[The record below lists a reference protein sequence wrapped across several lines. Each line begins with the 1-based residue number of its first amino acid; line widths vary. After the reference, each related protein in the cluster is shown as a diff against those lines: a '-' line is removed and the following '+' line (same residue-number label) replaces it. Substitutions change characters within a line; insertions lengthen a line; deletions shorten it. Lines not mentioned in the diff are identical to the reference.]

1 MNNNIVIV
9 NTLKSLLEIKSKEL
23 SDYKTFGL
31 EKKLISTLSF
41 KVKNLKTVISLLE
54 VMTEPITNASAL
66 APIKG
71 IGKSTIEKIDEI
83 LQSGELNEV
92 VNYNLED
99 HLHFIK
105 ENASQDLERLNQEKN
120 LQQINGIGPSKA
132 KKLIDDGFTLE
143 KLIEEWNLVKDNNI
157 KIKQHPVIS
166 KLTHS
171 QILGLKYYQ
180 DIQER
185 IPRYQIMELH
195 NYLKNVILKLT
206 QKSDGIYVVH
216 LDRMS

>member
-71 IGKSTIEKIDEI
+71 IGKST
-83 LQSGELNEV
+83 
-92 VNYNLED
+92 
-99 HLHFIK
+99 
-105 ENASQDLERLNQEKN
+105 ARKN
-120 LQQINGIGPSKA
+120 
-132 KKLIDDGFTLE
+132 
-143 KLIEEWNLVKDNNI
+143 
-157 KIKQHPVIS
+157 
-166 KLTHS
+166 
-171 QILGLKYYQ
+171 
-180 DIQER
+180 R
-185 IPRYQIMELH
+185 
-195 NYLKNVILKLT
+195 
-206 QKSDGIYVVH
+206 
-216 LDRMS
+216 